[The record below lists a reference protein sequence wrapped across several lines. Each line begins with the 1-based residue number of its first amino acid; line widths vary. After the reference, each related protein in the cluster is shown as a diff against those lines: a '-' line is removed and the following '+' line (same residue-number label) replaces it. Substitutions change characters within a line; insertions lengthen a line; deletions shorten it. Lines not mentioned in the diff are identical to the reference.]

1 MGWLFWA
8 SLSAVASALTA
19 ILAKLGV
26 ENVPTSAAVVFRTIV
41 VLMLTGAM
49 MVSLGEHR
57 SLTTISRR
65 SLVFLTLSG
74 LATGVA
80 WIAYFRALQLGPAS
94 RVAPIDK
101 LSLALTIA
109 LAAFVLGESVSWKVA
124 LGATLMVIGS
134 LLTLSG

>member
-80 WIAYFRALQLGPAS
+80 WIAYCRALQLGPAS

-101 LSLALTIA
+101 LSLPLAII
-109 LAAFVLGESVSWKVA
+109 LAAAVLNESMTWRLVVGVA
-124 LGATLMVIGS
+124 LMTIGALITIK
-134 LLTLSG
+134 

>member
-57 SLTTISRR
+57 SLTSISRR

-101 LSLALTIA
+101 LSLPLAII
-109 LAAFVLGESVSWKVA
+109 LAAVVLNESMTWRLVLGVA
-124 LGATLMVIGS
+124 LMTIGALITIK
-134 LLTLSG
+134 

>member
-8 SLSAVASALTA
+8 SLSAVAAALTTKM
-19 ILAKLGV
+19 AKLGV

-101 LSLALTIA
+101 LSLPLAII
-109 LAAFVLGESVSWKVA
+109 LAAVVLNESMTWRLVLGVA
-124 LGATLMVIGS
+124 LMTIGALITIK
-134 LLTLSG
+134 